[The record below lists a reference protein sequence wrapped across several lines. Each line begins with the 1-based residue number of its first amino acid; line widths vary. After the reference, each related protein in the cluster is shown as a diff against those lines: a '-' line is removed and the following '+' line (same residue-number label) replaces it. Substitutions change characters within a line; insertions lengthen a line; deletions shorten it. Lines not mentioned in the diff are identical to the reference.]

1 MISLDQIQLLEQ
13 KVELAVKKISELQ
26 KENDFLRNEF
36 SALKVKSDE
45 LQKTNTEMQNKLTIF
60 ENDQPRIEQGIIN
73 ALKYLDNVE
82 DSVLNTRSETASLSD
97 TVSNP
102 IPQTN
107 TPPVQPASVSHQ
119 QPISPIEQQDH
130 FQSSVFTETAFEKQA
145 DEETDNSTDN
155 SQQLDIF

>member
-26 KENDFLRNEF
+26 KENDFLRSEF

-82 DSVLNTRSETASLSD
+82 DSVLNTHSQNEPFAES
-97 TVSNP
+97 VSTP
-102 IPQTN
+102 APQTQA
-107 TPPVQPASVSHQ
+107 PPVPSAQHQPQ
-119 QPISPIEQQDH
+119 ISPIEQQDH
-130 FQSSVFTETAFEKQA
+130 FQSSVFTETTFEKQS
-145 DEETDNSTDN
+145 DEQDPSLDNN
-155 SQQLDIF
+155 PQLDIF

>member
-26 KENDFLRNEF
+26 KENDFLRSVF

-45 LQKTNTEMQNKLTIF
+45 LQKTNAEMQNKLTIF

-82 DSVLNTRSETASLSD
+82 DSVLNTRSQNSAGSD

-102 IPQTN
+102 APQTN
-107 TPPVQPASVSHQ
+107 TNPVQQTPVAP
-119 QPISPIEQQDH
+119 QPQISPIEQQDH
-130 FQSSVFTETAFEKQA
+130 FQSSVFTETTFEKQS
-145 DEETDNSTDN
+145 DEEAPSLNN
-155 SQQLDIF
+155 NPQLDIF

>member
-26 KENDFLRNEF
+26 KENDFLRSEF
-36 SALKVKSDE
+36 STLKVKNDE
-45 LQKTNTEMQNKLTIF
+45 LQKSNTEMQNKLTIF
-60 ENDQPRIEQGIIN
+60 ENDQPKIEQGIIN

-82 DSVLNTRSETASLSD
+82 DSVLNTRSQTTSVSD

-102 IPQTN
+102 TPQANKPAVHPTSV
-107 TPPVQPASVSHQ
+107 VQQ

-130 FQSSVFTETAFEKQA
+130 FQSSVFTETTFEKQA
-145 DEETDNSTDN
+145 DEEKPSLDENP
-155 SQQLDIF
+155 QLDIF

>member
-26 KENDFLRNEF
+26 KENDFLRSEF

-45 LQKTNTEMQNKLTIF
+45 LQKTNVELQNKVTVF
-60 ENDQPRIEQGIIN
+60 ESDQPRIEQGIIN

-82 DSVLNTRSETASLSD
+82 DSVLNTHSQNEPFAES
-97 TVSNP
+97 VSTP
-102 IPQTN
+102 APQKQ
-107 TPPVQPASVSHQ
+107 TPPVQPAQQ
-119 QPISPIEQQDH
+119 QPQISPIEQQDH
-130 FQSSVFTETAFEKQA
+130 VQSSVFTEPVFEKPVA
-145 DEETDNSTDN
+145 DETDNSTDN

>member
-26 KENDFLRNEF
+26 KENDFLRSEF

-45 LQKTNTEMQNKLTIF
+45 LQKLNVELQNKVTVF
-60 ENDQPRIEQGIIN
+60 ESDQPRIEQGIIN

-82 DSVLNTRSETASLSD
+82 DSVLNTHSQLTSVSD

-102 IPQTN
+102 LPQKNIT
-107 TPPVQPASVSHQ
+107 PVQQSSVSQ
-119 QPISPIEQQDH
+119 QQSISPIEQQDH
-130 FQSSVFTETAFEKQA
+130 FQSSVFTETTFEKQG
-145 DEETDNSTDN
+145 DEENSSLDEN
-155 SQQLDIF
+155 PQLDIF